1 MSKSLGDKEG
11 WPQCLS
17 PSEPNVDGIDDIDPV
32 TEKRL
37 LRKLDFAV
45 LPLFVLLYLV
55 NFVDRTA
62 IDKLVL
68 L

>member
-1 MSKSLGDKEG
+1 MSPREL
-11 WPQCLS
+11 
-17 PSEPNVDGIDDIDPV
+17 NVDGIDDIDLV

-37 LRKLDFAV
+37 LRKLDFAL

-62 IDKLVL
+62 IGKLL
-68 L
+68 F